1 MSQSSALEPENFC
14 FRRKCK
20 RKTTA
25 ILASAI
31 KTALVAIIA
40 RDAEVVMMEINETS
54 FQRHEE
60 EKRIRLKSVYKNEWM
75 TRASKRYAIYGM
87 TGWHNRRYG
96 FSKACRRER

>member
-40 RDAEVVMMEINETS
+40 RDAEVVMVGNNEMS
-54 FQRHEE
+54 R
-60 EKRIRLKSVYKNEWM
+60 
-75 TRASKRYAIYGM
+75 
-87 TGWHNRRYG
+87 
-96 FSKACRRER
+96 RREKDLVEVSVQKQTVDTSVGKVR

>member
-1 MSQSSALEPENFC
+1 MDKNQGDSSLTNAATMSQSSALEPENFC

-40 RDAEVVMMEINETS
+40 RDAEVVMVGNNEMS
-54 FQRHEE
+54 R
-60 EKRIRLKSVYKNEWM
+60 
-75 TRASKRYAIYGM
+75 
-87 TGWHNRRYG
+87 
-96 FSKACRRER
+96 RREKDLVEVSVQKQTVDTSVGKVR